1 MAIIQG
7 LEEQK
12 KALTRVK
19 TNLKEIRDIN
29 ESVKNLKSFIGEADL
44 KEYKLECDFTFDD
57 GSLKRIKVPLVLN
70 DTDLIYTSIK
80 AHKDAIVAAIR
91 ADLTKHNILLDP
103 QEEALLAD

>member
-12 KALTRVK
+12 KALARVK

-29 ESVKNLKSFIGEADL
+29 ESVQNLKSFIGEA
-44 KEYKLECDFTFDD
+44 KHQEYKLECDFSFEDD
-57 GSLKRIKVPLVLN
+57 SFKRIKVPLVLS
-70 DTDLIYTSIK
+70 DTDFIYNSIK

-91 ADLTKHNILLDP
+91 EDLTKNNILLDP